1 VRISSFVDR
10 GRAVHKFL
18 IAFLVYIIGGFPTLI
33 YALPQ
38 GGTISSGAGKIDT
51 SGSSLTVTQTT
62 KKIIINWE
70 SFSIGNNESV
80 IFLQPDS
87 SSSAL
92 NNVLG
97 NSRTVVKG
105 NLAANGQIVLSNPN
119 GIFISP
125 TANINV
131 ASLIASTLKISE
143 QDFLDGIYKFSQD
156 PNKPLASILNEG
168 GFAHQ
173 ILPR

>member
-1 VRISSFVDR
+1 M
-10 GRAVHKFL
+10 
-18 IAFLVYIIGGFPTLI
+18 IGGFATLV
-33 YALPQ
+33 YALPK
-38 GGTISSGAGKIDT
+38 GGTISSGAGKID
-51 SGSSLTVTQTT
+51 SSSSSLTVTQTT
-62 KKIIINWE
+62 NKIIINWE

-97 NSRTVVKG
+97 NSRTVVEG

-125 TANINV
+125 TAKINV

-143 QDFLDGIYKFSQD
+143 QDF
-156 PNKPLASILNEG
+156 
-168 GFAHQ
+168 
-173 ILPR
+173 